1 MFLVNYPKPNNDHQR
16 KDRHSISMRVRKHNR
31 NVRLKNNLK
40 KPI

>member
-1 MFLVNYPKPNNDHQR
+1 MFLTSYPTPKHDQNR
-16 KDRHSISMRVRKHNR
+16 KDRHSISMRVRRHNR